1 MISPDQPPSFLHPGR
16 WQSHRLR
23 WEGHRS
29 AVAVEMCVE
38 MAWKPGEM
46 VDITIEAIESI
57 DNDS

>member
-29 AVAVEMCVE
+29 ALAVEMCVE

-46 VDITIEAIESI
+46 VDITI
-57 DNDS
+57 DNYS